1 MATARKTSYLGKVR
15 LLLLLLVLGTPC
27 VVAQEGKSKLRTW
40 TSSIGTKIEAEL
52 VSTAGEQVTLKTK
65 AGKTLQVPLN
75 KLSKADQEFIA
86 AESSQ
91 ADPAKR
97 LKEPAPLPPGEIDA
111 IKKIGGR
118 VKLDENNI
126 WVVFVFPKE
135 IATAE
140 LEHLRDL
147 TNIGG
152 LDFSFTEFAD
162 AGLEHLKGLA
172 YQKIYQDYYRDENL
186 ITKTDVSVSDGTQS
200 AIDTIELA
208 SMKKRAWQHDYFTS
222 ALPWTQRGPEA
233 TSPLGTSAPINW
245 TADPGT
251 EDYLRRTDNGDKV
264 LNFSSN
270 SPASPLYSTSVG
282 ILEIDDQTRPNDR
295 VSWDNSNHLS
305 ADLSGATASSINDLR
320 RAFRLQEW
328 LERNARG
335 GARYIEIITAHFGVR
350 SSDAR
355 LQRPEFLGGSSTP
368 ITISEVLQTSAN
380 ASEPTPQGNMAG
392 HGVSVGSSN
401 YVSYR
406 AEEHG
411 YIIGIMSVMPKT
423 AYQQG
428 VPKHW
433 KKLDKFD
440 YYWPSFANI
449 GEQPIYNEE
458 LYHQNNPTDAEVFGY
473 TPRYAEYKYIPST
486 VHGTFR
492 MLTLKLGQAN
502 IPMIVTNHTYDVIGS
517 YVPTKEMGGGS
528 GLKYAASTIIYLS
541 KKKEKDGTEVV
552 GNLIKAKTAKSR
564 LSKENKQVTVRLYYD
579 ERGLDK
585 YYGLLELGELG
596 GLWKNVAG
604 RYEID
609 GKKVYAKAILK
620 DPETYF
626 TPEVMEK
633 LDTIARKEFSYGE
646 S

>member
-1 MATARKTSYLGKVR
+1 MSIFSKVAMPRPQTNTFDLSHDRKFSGKIGELMPISVMEVVPGDKFNIKATNLTRFAPLITPIMHQASVYCHFFFVPNRILWPNWENFISGGEDGLADPTFPTVDLTIPTQYGVQTLADYLG
-15 LLLLLLVLGTPC
+15 LPTGSQLTD
-27 VVAQEGKSKLRTW
+27 
-40 TSSIGTKIEAEL
+40 
-52 VSTAGEQVTLKTK
+52 VSA
-65 AGKTLQVPLN
+65 
-75 KLSKADQEFIA
+75 
-86 AESSQ
+86 
-91 ADPAKR
+91 
-97 LKEPAPLPPGEIDA
+97 LP
-111 IKKIGGR
+111 
-118 VKLDENNI
+118 
-126 WVVFVFPKE
+126 
-135 IATAE
+135 
-140 LEHLRDL
+140 
-147 TNIGG
+147 
-152 LDFSFTEFAD
+152 FA
-162 AGLEHLKGLA
+162 A

-186 ITKTDVSVSDGTQS
+186 ITKTDVTLSDGTQS
-200 AIDTIELA
+200 NTDTIELS

-233 TSPLGTSAPINW
+233 TIPLGTTAPISYIAGRENFLRSSSGSTINNFDSSGTPIETTGGGGLF
-245 TADPGT
+245 TANPSAT
-251 EDYLRRTDNGDKV
+251 T
-264 LNFSSN
+264 LN
-270 SPASPLYSTSVG
+270 
-282 ILEIDDQTRPNDR
+282 I
-295 VSWDNSNHLS
+295 DNSLSLS

-368 ITISEVLQTSAN
+368 ITISEVLQTSNTAG
-380 ASEPTPQGNMAG
+380 ATGADATPQGNMAG

-458 LYHQNNPTDAEVFGY
+458 IYHQNNATDAEVFGY

-492 MLTLKLGQAN
+492 TSLDFWHMGRIFSTKPTLNADFIECDSAEVDRVFNVPSGEEHL
-502 IPMIVTNHTYDVIGS
+502 
-517 YVPTKEMGGGS
+517 YVYLHNEVKATRLMPYFGTPT
-528 GLKYAASTIIYLS
+528 I
-541 KKKEKDGTEVV
+541 
-552 GNLIKAKTAKSR
+552 
-564 LSKENKQVTVRLYYD
+564 
-579 ERGLDK
+579 
-585 YYGLLELGELG
+585 
-596 GLWKNVAG
+596 
-604 RYEID
+604 
-609 GKKVYAKAILK
+609 
-620 DPETYF
+620 
-626 TPEVMEK
+626 
-633 LDTIARKEFSYGE
+633 
-646 S
+646 

>member
-1 MATARKTSYLGKVR
+1 MSIFSKVAMPRPQTNTFDLSHDRKFSGRIGELMPISVMEVVPGDKFNIKATNMTRFAPLITPIMHKASVYCHFFFVPNRILWPNWENFISGGEDGLADPTFPTVDLTIPTQYGVQTLADYLGLPTGNQ
-15 LLLLLLVLGTPC
+15 LLN
-27 VVAQEGKSKLRTW
+27 
-40 TSSIGTKIEAEL
+40 
-52 VSTAGEQVTLKTK
+52 VSA
-65 AGKTLQVPLN
+65 
-75 KLSKADQEFIA
+75 
-86 AESSQ
+86 
-91 ADPAKR
+91 
-97 LKEPAPLPPGEIDA
+97 LP
-111 IKKIGGR
+111 
-118 VKLDENNI
+118 
-126 WVVFVFPKE
+126 
-135 IATAE
+135 
-140 LEHLRDL
+140 
-147 TNIGG
+147 
-152 LDFSFTEFAD
+152 FA
-162 AGLEHLKGLA
+162 A

-200 AIDTIELA
+200 NIDTIELS

-233 TSPLGTSAPINW
+233 TIPLGTTAPISYVN
-245 TADPGT
+245 PGSGAT
-251 EDYLRRTDNGDKV
+251 VFRNHATGAGIPSMIFDGAAALFTDSAGGLQANIPGNTNIDV
-264 LNFSSN
+264 DSSTN
-270 SPASPLYSTSVG
+270 Y
-282 ILEIDDQTRPNDR
+282 E
-295 VSWDNSNHLS
+295 
-305 ADLSGATASSINDLR
+305 ADLSQATASSINDLR

-458 LYHQNNPTDAEVFGY
+458 LYHQSTAEDAEVFGY

-492 MLTLKLGQAN
+492 SSLNFWHMGRIFAN
-502 IPMIVTNHTYDVIGS
+502 KPSLNADFIECDSAEVDRVFNVTEGS
-517 YVPTKEMGGGS
+517 EHLYVYLHNEVKATRLMPYFGTPT
-528 GLKYAASTIIYLS
+528 I
-541 KKKEKDGTEVV
+541 
-552 GNLIKAKTAKSR
+552 
-564 LSKENKQVTVRLYYD
+564 
-579 ERGLDK
+579 
-585 YYGLLELGELG
+585 
-596 GLWKNVAG
+596 
-604 RYEID
+604 
-609 GKKVYAKAILK
+609 
-620 DPETYF
+620 
-626 TPEVMEK
+626 
-633 LDTIARKEFSYGE
+633 
-646 S
+646 

>member
-1 MATARKTSYLGKVR
+1 MSIFSKVAMPRPQTNTFDLSHDRKFSGKIGELMPISVMEVVPGDKFNIKATNMTRFAPLLTPIMHKASVYCHFFFVPNRILWPNWENFISGGEDGLADPTFPTVDLTIPTQYGTQTLADYLG
-15 LLLLLLVLGTPC
+15 LPTGNQL
-27 VVAQEGKSKLRTW
+27 QN
-40 TSSIGTKIEAEL
+40 
-52 VSTAGEQVTLKTK
+52 VSA
-65 AGKTLQVPLN
+65 
-75 KLSKADQEFIA
+75 
-86 AESSQ
+86 
-91 ADPAKR
+91 
-97 LKEPAPLPPGEIDA
+97 LP
-111 IKKIGGR
+111 
-118 VKLDENNI
+118 
-126 WVVFVFPKE
+126 
-135 IATAE
+135 
-140 LEHLRDL
+140 
-147 TNIGG
+147 
-152 LDFSFTEFAD
+152 FA
-162 AGLEHLKGLA
+162 A

-200 AIDTIELA
+200 ASDIIELA

-233 TSPLGTSAPINW
+233 TIPLGTTAPIL
-245 TADPGT
+245 
-251 EDYLRRTDNGDKV
+251 YDNGATAYNKLKEYNTGNIV
-264 LNFSSN
+264 PNFDSSGG
-270 SPASPLYSTSVG
+270 APLETDVNGATFINNPTPEYV
-282 ILEIDDQTRPNDR
+282 D
-295 VSWDNSNHLS
+295 WDNSKSLS
-305 ADLSGATASSINDLR
+305 ADLSNATASSINDLR

-428 VPKHW
+428 VPKHF

-486 VHGTFR
+486 VHGEFR
-492 MLTLKLGQAN
+492 TSLNFWHMGRIFSTKPTLNQDFIECDSAEVERVFN
-502 IPMIVTNHTYDVIGS
+502 ILDGEEHL
-517 YVPTKEMGGGS
+517 YV
-528 GLKYAASTIIYLS
+528 YLHN
-541 KKKEKDGTEVV
+541 EV
-552 GNLIKAKTAKSR
+552 KATR
-564 LSKENKQVTVRLYYD
+564 LMP
-579 ERGLDK
+579 
-585 YYGLLELGELG
+585 YYG
-596 GLWKNVAG
+596 
-604 RYEID
+604 
-609 GKKVYAKAILK
+609 
-620 DPETYF
+620 
-626 TPEVMEK
+626 TP
-633 LDTIARKEFSYGE
+633 TI
-646 S
+646 

>member
-1 MATARKTSYLGKVR
+1 MHQASVYCHFFFVPNRILWPNWENFISGGEDGLADPTFPTVDLTIPTQYGVQTLADYLG
-15 LLLLLLVLGTPC
+15 LPTGNQLTD
-27 VVAQEGKSKLRTW
+27 
-40 TSSIGTKIEAEL
+40 
-52 VSTAGEQVTLKTK
+52 VSA
-65 AGKTLQVPLN
+65 
-75 KLSKADQEFIA
+75 
-86 AESSQ
+86 
-91 ADPAKR
+91 
-97 LKEPAPLPPGEIDA
+97 LP
-111 IKKIGGR
+111 
-118 VKLDENNI
+118 
-126 WVVFVFPKE
+126 
-135 IATAE
+135 
-140 LEHLRDL
+140 
-147 TNIGG
+147 
-152 LDFSFTEFAD
+152 FA
-162 AGLEHLKGLA
+162 A

-186 ITKTDVSVSDGTQS
+186 ITKTDVTLSDGTQS
-200 AIDTIELA
+200 GVDTIELA

-233 TSPLGTSAPINW
+233 TIPLGTTAPILYENH
-245 TADPGT
+245 PGYPT
-251 EDYLRRTDNGDKV
+251 IVR
-264 LNFSSN
+264 
-270 SPASPLYSTSVG
+270 
-282 ILEIDDQTRPNDR
+282 
-295 VSWDNSNHLS
+295 DNSTGTNISNTTFDSAAALNTTTLGELQAS
-305 ADLSGATASSINDLR
+305 LPSNTYLDFDNSKDLVADLSQATASSINDLR

-458 LYHQNNPTDAEVFGY
+458 LYHQNTAQDAEVFGY

-492 MLTLKLGQAN
+492 SSLNFWHMGRIFASKPTLNADFIECDSAEVERVFNVPSGEEHL
-502 IPMIVTNHTYDVIGS
+502 
-517 YVPTKEMGGGS
+517 YVYLHNEVKATRLMPYFGTPT
-528 GLKYAASTIIYLS
+528 I
-541 KKKEKDGTEVV
+541 
-552 GNLIKAKTAKSR
+552 
-564 LSKENKQVTVRLYYD
+564 
-579 ERGLDK
+579 
-585 YYGLLELGELG
+585 
-596 GLWKNVAG
+596 
-604 RYEID
+604 
-609 GKKVYAKAILK
+609 
-620 DPETYF
+620 
-626 TPEVMEK
+626 
-633 LDTIARKEFSYGE
+633 
-646 S
+646 

>member
-1 MATARKTSYLGKVR
+1 MSIFSKVAMPRPQTNTFDLSHDRKFSGKIGELMPISVMEVVPGDKFNIKATNMTRFAPLITPIMHKASVYCHFFFVPNRILWPNWENFISGGEDGLADPTFPTVDLTIPTQYGVQTLADYLG
-15 LLLLLLVLGTPC
+15 LPTGNQL
-27 VVAQEGKSKLRTW
+27 QN
-40 TSSIGTKIEAEL
+40 
-52 VSTAGEQVTLKTK
+52 VSA
-65 AGKTLQVPLN
+65 VP
-75 KLSKADQEFIA
+75 
-86 AESSQ
+86 
-91 ADPAKR
+91 
-97 LKEPAPLPPGEIDA
+97 
-111 IKKIGGR
+111 
-118 VKLDENNI
+118 
-126 WVVFVFPKE
+126 
-135 IATAE
+135 
-140 LEHLRDL
+140 
-147 TNIGG
+147 
-152 LDFSFTEFAD
+152 FA
-162 AGLEHLKGLA
+162 A

-200 AIDTIELA
+200 ALDTIELA

-233 TSPLGTSAPINW
+233 TIPLGTSAPLVYGDFAHSGNGPN
-245 TADPGT
+245 TL
-251 EDYLRRTDNGDKV
+251 LRETPNHTSAIIPSANYPEVESD
-264 LNFSSN
+264 SSGN
-270 SPASPLYSTSVG
+270 LLYSLKPG
-282 ILEIDDQTRPNDR
+282 PNDYNF
-295 VSWDNSNHLS
+295 DITNHTI
-305 ADLSGATASSINDLR
+305 ADLSQATASSINDLR

-368 ITISEVLQTSAN
+368 ITISEVLQTSNTAG
-380 ASEPTPQGNMAG
+380 ATGSDATPQGNMAG

-458 LYHQNNPTDAEVFGY
+458 LYHQNTAEDAEVFGY

-492 MLTLKLGQAN
+492 SSLDFWHMGRIFASKPTLNADFIECDSAEVERVFNVPSGEEHL
-502 IPMIVTNHTYDVIGS
+502 
-517 YVPTKEMGGGS
+517 YVYLHNEVKATRLMPYFGTPT
-528 GLKYAASTIIYLS
+528 I
-541 KKKEKDGTEVV
+541 
-552 GNLIKAKTAKSR
+552 
-564 LSKENKQVTVRLYYD
+564 
-579 ERGLDK
+579 
-585 YYGLLELGELG
+585 
-596 GLWKNVAG
+596 
-604 RYEID
+604 
-609 GKKVYAKAILK
+609 
-620 DPETYF
+620 
-626 TPEVMEK
+626 
-633 LDTIARKEFSYGE
+633 
-646 S
+646 